1 MEAISSNPASTPDD
15 EESVS
20 VPHAEES
27 NNNTDLTHPEGEI
40 PRSPSEESNH
50 STTGGRSSNGNDQVD
65 SAGNGNQESLFP
77 NQNISK
83 VHDSQ
88 EGSFRDQDILGETS
102 FSMAGP
108 VSGLITY
115 SGPIAYSG
123 SLSLRSDSTTST
135 RSFAF
140 PM

>member
-1 MEAISSNPASTPDD
+1 MEEISMGPALTSAD
-15 EESVS
+15 EESADIS
-20 VPHAEES
+20 HAEES
-27 NNNTDLTHPEGEI
+27 DNNTLTYPEGEI
-40 PRSPSEESNH
+40 PPSPSEESNH
-50 STTGGRSSNGNDQVD
+50 TIPESGLSNGNDKVD
-65 SAGNGNQESLFP
+65 SSGNGNKENQVP
-77 NQNISK
+77 DQNIPK
-83 VHDSQ
+83 VHDSW
-88 EGSFRDQDILGETS
+88 EGSFRDQHSLGETS

-115 SGPIAYSG
+115 SGQIAYSG